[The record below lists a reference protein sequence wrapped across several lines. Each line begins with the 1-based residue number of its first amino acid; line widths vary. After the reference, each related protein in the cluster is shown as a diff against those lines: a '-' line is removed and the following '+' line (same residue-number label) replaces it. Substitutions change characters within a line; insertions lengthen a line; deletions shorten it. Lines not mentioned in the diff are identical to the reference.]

1 MEVHH
6 HTHTSNPDIHRGK
19 KKWTHYFWEFFMLFL
34 AVTLGFF
41 VENQREHFV
50 EHQRAK
56 RFAESISSDLRQD
69 TSALNKALLF
79 TTNKINHIDS
89 LIELLH
95 RHPGDWNDTSFSVH
109 TSRLVFFSYF
119 KRNNGTYEQMKSSG
133 SLRYFKQDL
142 TDLLNNYETIA
153 REIQLREETESK
165 VLVEETIP
173 FVQHVINYELVAT
186 QLMGQAFK
194 KPLNSEIYVKI
205 ADKNT
210 ADLMINHC
218 VQIEIY
224 RIRLN
229 TIYSDLFRQANA
241 IMTALKKEYH
251 LK

>member
-6 HTHTSNPDIHRGK
+6 HSHTARK
-19 KKWTHYFWEFFMLFL
+19 RWTHYFWEFFMLFL
-34 AVTLGFF
+34 AVTLGFL

-50 EHQRAK
+50 EHQRAE
-56 RFAESISSDLRQD
+56 RFAESICSDLRED
-69 TSALNKALLF
+69 TSALNKALFF
-79 TTNKINHIDS
+79 TANKIKHIDS

-95 RHPGDWNDTSFSVH
+95 HEPGSWNDTSFSIH

-142 TDLLNNYETIA
+142 IDLLNGYETIA

-165 VLVEETIP
+165 VLVEQTIP
-173 FVQHVINYELVAT
+173 FVQKVINYEMVAT
-186 QLMGQAFK
+186 QLMGRAFN
-194 KPLNSEIYVKI
+194 KPLNSEVYVKI
-205 ADKNT
+205 GDKNT

-218 VQIEIY
+218 VQVEIY

-229 TIYSDLFRQANA
+229 TIYSDLFRQANS
-241 IMTALKKEYH
+241 IITALKKEYH
-251 LK
+251 LE